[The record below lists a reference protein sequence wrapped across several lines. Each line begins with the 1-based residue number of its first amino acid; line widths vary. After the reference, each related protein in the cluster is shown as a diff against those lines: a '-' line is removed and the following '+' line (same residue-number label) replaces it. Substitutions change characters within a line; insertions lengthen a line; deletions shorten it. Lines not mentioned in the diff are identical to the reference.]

1 MIAYFNGRFLPKD
14 EVRVSP
20 DDRGFTFADG
30 VYEVIR
36 SYDGSLFRAKD
47 HATRLFRSLDQLRIA
62 WPGRERFLDI
72 ATQLLDEND
81 LSAAGATV
89 YLQVTRGV
97 APRKH
102 PFPDEPVHPTIY
114 GFAAPYEHDPEK
126 WEHGVKVVTIPDLRW
141 ARCDIKSLALLP
153 NLLGSQHAKEQGVE
167 EAILI
172 RDGVV
177 TEGSHT
183 SFCAIFG
190 ERLVTHPLTNHI
202 LGGITRKVVLEL
214 CHQLDI
220 PVEPFPV
227 LQSRLVEADEMMI
240 LGTTT
245 EVTGVV
251 NIDGRTVG
259 NGLPGPVTRRL
270 HQAFRAL
277 HGN

>member
-14 EVRVSP
+14 EVRISP

-36 SYDGSLFRAKD
+36 SYDGSLFRAED
-47 HATRLFRSLDQLRIA
+47 HASRLFRSLDELRIT
-62 WPGRERFLDI
+62 WPERERFLDI
-72 ATQLLDEND
+72 AGQLLAENG
-81 LSAAGATV
+81 LSGSGATV

-102 PFPDEPVHPTIY
+102 PFPDEAVHPTIY
-114 GFAAPYEHDPEK
+114 GFAAPYEHDQEK
-126 WEHGVKVVTIPDLRW
+126 WEHGVKVVTMPDLRW

-172 RDGVV
+172 RDGAI

-183 SFCAIFG
+183 SFCAVFDG
-190 ERLVTHPLTNHI
+190 RLVTHPLTNHI
-202 LGGITRKVVLEL
+202 LGGVTRKVVLEL
-214 CHQLDI
+214 CDQLHI
-220 PVEPFPV
+220 PVEPFPI
-227 LQSRLVEADEMMI
+227 LQSRLGDADEMMI

-251 NIDGRTVG
+251 DMDGQAVGDGR
-259 NGLPGPVTRRL
+259 PGPVTRRL

-277 HGN
+277 HGT